1 MTRLLED
8 TNSEKYF
15 IRIVKQNE
23 LIIKSKGQKDTI
35 KAQKSG
41 LYDSEDYILIN
52 HNNSHTVYEMNDS
65 RCHEFVCLV
74 TYQN

>member
-8 TNSEKYF
+8 TNLEKYF

-35 KAQKSG
+35 KAQKSS
-41 LYDSEDYILIN
+41 LYDSILIIF
-52 HNNSHTVYEMNDS
+52 SFIIIILILYMK
-65 RCHEFVCLV
+65 
-74 TYQN
+74 